1 MTFSC
6 MNWFAAGSNPLHP
19 PPPHRPPHHP
29 PHLALPPPPP
39 LPPPHP
45 PPLLPP
51 SPPPPPLLPPPP
63 TGLEDRTL
71 SSGPEIVLL
80 LCSGIEK
87 LALQDGTVGDG
98 DANAN
103 KIPRTSASSS
113 DLPEPIVMAEFLK
126 PLSDK

>member
-1 MTFSC
+1 
-6 MNWFAAGSNPLHP
+6 
-19 PPPHRPPHHP
+19 
-29 PHLALPPPPP
+29 
-39 LPPPHP
+39 
-45 PPLLPP
+45 
-51 SPPPPPLLPPPP
+51 
-63 TGLEDRTL
+63 
-71 SSGPEIVLL
+71 